1 MITKKSSILETYSLI
16 IIDIIAVVVSFALA
30 ISIRFAWASR
40 NFFMD
45 DREYLVCA
53 LLVLVSILYGVFAD
67 YNREFFSRGY
77 FVELIAILKY
87 EIAMLL
93 MFGVIVF
100 LIQAKQFS
108 RLVFIYFAI
117 ADFIITYILHITF
130 KKAVLKS
137 YRSSD
142 LADKVLIVS
151 ESKRVKDVLK
161 NIKKTDEWNY
171 SITSIALLDQ
181 ETKPKRSRKIDDIP
195 VVAGEKDLFE
205 VATLLPLD
213 VVFIHV
219 QDYDLKKLRKV
230 IDGFET
236 MGITCH
242 YNVERPEL
250 DDLEGKSAGKF
261 AGYSVMTFSLNYRD
275 YRRVLIKRIVD
286 IVGAFVGLI
295 LTAVITPFV
304 AVAIKLES
312 KGPVFFAQERVG
324 KNGRRFKIFK
334 FRSMYIDAEERKK
347 QLMEENE
354 MKGLMFKIEDD
365 PRVTKVG
372 KLIRKTSIDELP
384 QFYNVLKGDM
394 SLVGT
399 RPPTVDEFEK
409 YSVYYRRRLSITPG
423 LTGMW
428 QVSGRSDIDDFDEVV
443 KLDLEYIENWSL
455 LLDFKII
462 LQTIGVVLF
471 HKGAK

>member
-1 MITKKSSILETYSLI
+1 MINKKSSILETYSLI
-16 IIDIIAVVVSFALA
+16 IIDIIAVVMSFVLA
-30 ISIRFAWASR
+30 IRIRFFGADR
-40 NFFMD
+40 PGFVD

-53 LLVLVSILYGVFAD
+53 LLVLVSILYGVFAE

-77 FVELIAILKY
+77 FVEFVAILKY
-87 EIAMLL
+87 EIVMLL
-93 MFGVIVF
+93 MFGAIVF
-100 LIQAKQFS
+100 LVQAKQFS
-108 RLVFIYFAI
+108 RLAFLYFAVV
-117 ADFIITYILHITF
+117 DFAVTYILHISF
-130 KKAVLKS
+130 KKAVLNS

-142 LADKVLIVS
+142 IADKVLIVS
-151 ESKRVKDVLK
+151 ESKH
-161 NIKKTDEWNY
+161 IKKLLSDIKKSAEWNY
-171 SITSIALLDQ
+171 VVTSIALIDQ
-181 ETKPKRSRKIDDIP
+181 DTKPKRSRKIDDIP
-195 VVAGEKDLFE
+195 VVAGADDLFE

-219 QDYDLKKLRKV
+219 QDYDLKKLKK
-230 IDGFET
+230 IIENFET

-250 DDLEGKSAGKF
+250 DLEGKSAGKF
-261 AGYSVMTFSLNYRD
+261 AGYTVMTFSLNYRD
-275 YRRVLIKRIVD
+275 YRRVFIKRVID
-286 IVGAFVGLI
+286 ILGSIVGLI
-295 LTAVITPFV
+295 VTAVLTPFI
-304 AVAIKLES
+304 ALAIKLES
-312 KGPVFFAQERVG
+312 KGPVFFSQERVG
-324 KNGRRFKIFK
+324 KNGRRFKIYK
-334 FRSMYIDAEERKK
+334 FRSMYTDAEERKK

-372 KLIRKTSIDELP
+372 KTIRKTSLDELP

-399 RPPTVDEFEK
+399 RPPTVDEFER

-462 LQTIGVVLF
+462 LQTVGVVLF